1 MRRCLF
7 AILVLAGSTRWVD
20 AADSAPVQYTLR
32 YDAATETM
40 SVRACVARA
49 ASSIHFSAEDG
60 APRYLEPLT
69 REHGSAPE
77 RDDDGWS
84 AADWHAGECLAYRA
98 ALGRIVDSGARRLG
112 ARHGSA
118 IVVDPD
124 AWLVRVDDTDPG
136 ATAEVRLALP
146 SGLSI
151 SAPWHPLPEQ
161 EGFLR
166 FAVPET
172 PQSWMERI
180 AIGHFEE
187 KPVVLPGGTLRVS
200 ILDGVDAAQRAKL
213 DAWIAHVSRA
223 ALSAYG
229 RFPLADVQV
238 LLIPDGPQHEHDP
251 VGFGQSTRGQGH
263 AVTLFVDPA
272 QSADAF
278 DRDWVAV
285 HEFSHLF
292 HPYLDDRGSWL
303 AEGLATYYQNV
314 LRARA
319 GLVTAAKAWDEIDA
333 GFARGR
339 GATKKSGDITLESA
353 AQAESTHPNFMRIY
367 WSGTAF
373 WLEVDL
379 ELRRSSGNRLGIDEA
394 LRRFDACCLP
404 DYRGWKPEDFVAK
417 LDALIGSDV
426 FRKKFA
432 EFRERRDFP
441 DLAPVYADLGIGRDG
456 DALSFTDA
464 APAADVR
471 RAIMTAPAQASAR

>member
-1 MRRCLF
+1 MRLSLL
-7 AILVLAGSTRWVD
+7 AVLLSAGSISRID
-20 AADSAPVQYTLR
+20 AAENAPVQYTLR
-32 YDAATETM
+32 YDAVSETM
-40 SVRACVARA
+40 SVRLCVPHA
-49 ASSIHFSAEDG
+49 ASSLHFSAEDG
-60 APRYLEPLT
+60 APRYLEPLR
-69 REHGSAPE
+69 RERGDALE

-84 AADWHAGECLAYRA
+84 AADWHAGDCLAYRA
-98 ALGRIVDSGARRLG
+98 PLGRIVDSGRRRLG
-112 ARHGSA
+112 ARHGTA
-118 IVVDPD
+118 IVIDPD
-124 AWLVRVDDTDPG
+124 AWLLRVDGTDPG
-136 ATAEVRLALP
+136 ETAEVRLTLP
-146 SGLSI
+146 NGISI
-151 SAPWHPLPEQ
+151 SAPWHPLPAQ
-161 EGFLR
+161 EGFQR
-166 FAVPET
+166 FEVPET
-172 PQSWMERI
+172 PQSWMERV

-187 KPVVLPGGTLRVS
+187 EPVVLAGGTLRVS

-272 QSADAF
+272 QSAAAF

-319 GLVTAAKAWDEIDA
+319 GLLTPSAAWEQIDA

-339 GATKKSGDITLESA
+339 SATTPSGATTLESVA
-353 AQAESTHPNFMRIY
+353 EAESTRPNFMRVY
-367 WSGTAF
+367 WSGTAY
-373 WLEVDL
+373 WLEVDT

-404 DYRGWKPEDFVAK
+404 DHRGWKPEDFVAK

-426 FRKKFA
+426 FRRRFA
-432 EFRERRDFP
+432 EYRARTDFP
-441 DLAPVYADLGIGRDG
+441 DLAPLYQDLGIRREGG
-456 DALSFTDA
+456 ALTFEDD

-471 RAIMTAPAQASAR
+471 RAIMSAR